1 MILGSF
7 ELENPD
13 RRVTLAP
20 RKSLHAFLVISVA
33 TVLAALLAAAMVL
46 SQWNTRSF
54 VERTLDEHVRA
65 KSALSAALAASALRE
80 SGPGAVPA
88 VLRDI
93 VSRSGADAALLLDQT
108 GQTLGAA
115 NLSGQPLTPDVVRKQ
130 FGLATRASLPDNAT
144 IQGDDATFQS
154 AALPVLAGEAR
165 RVLILRFDRGFLDA
179 AVVSAIV
186 PAAHFAVVA
195 ILTVGLTLWLLLS
208 RLTRPIRELAAAARR
223 LADGDLSVE
232 VPAVSRGDEVGALAH
247 AVALVKEG
255 LLERQALQARD
266 ASDQSE
272 RAERERNIDALVAS
286 FRSAVRDALQS
297 VSANSEQM
305 TFAARTL
312 TGIAAESTQ
321 RAKGAARATRDAS
334 ESVQNVAR
342 AAEALTAAI
351 TDIETRVSQTRSI
364 VVAATET
371 TRATTATV
379 QSLAGKARDIGEV
392 VNLIQAIAAQTNL
405 LALNATIEAARAG
418 EAGRGFA
425 VVASEVKSLA
435 GQTAKA
441 TERIAE
447 QISSIQG
454 ATASAVNAIEAIAS
468 QMEEVEGFTSGIV
481 QAVGQQASATVE
493 ITQGVTRAARGT
505 ESAAGDMRELDAVVA
520 ETDQS
525 AAQVNQSA
533 MDVSEQA
540 KHLHAT
546 VDRFLQSMSAA

>member
-1 MILGSF
+1 MRAF

-20 RKSLHAFLVISVA
+20 RKSLHAFLIMSVA

-46 SQWNTRSF
+46 SQWNTRIF
-54 VERTLDEHVRA
+54 VERTLDDHSRA
-65 KSALSAALAASALRE
+65 KSSLAAGLAASALRE
-80 SGPGAVPA
+80 AGPGAVQS

-93 VSRSGADAALLLDQT
+93 MTRSGANAAVLTDAT
-108 GQTLGAA
+108 GQSLGSAST
-115 NLSGQPLTPDVVRKQ
+115 SGSPITPDTIRRL
-130 FGLATRASLPDNAT
+130 FDLATRKVLPDAAGA
-144 IQGDDATFQS
+144 QGEDGAYQA
-154 AALPVLAGEAR
+154 AALPMAAGELR
-165 RVLILRFDRGFLDA
+165 RVLILRFDRSYLDF

-195 ILTVGLTLWLLLS
+195 ILTVGLTLWLVLR
-208 RLTRPIRELAAAARR
+208 RLTGPIRELAAAARR
-223 LADGDLSVE
+223 LANGDLEVD
-232 VPAVSRGDEVGALAH
+232 VPAVGRSDEVGALAH
-247 AVALVKEG
+247 AVELVKEG

-266 ASDQSE
+266 ASDRSS
-272 RAERERNIDALVAS
+272 RAERERTIDGLVAD

-342 AAEALTAAI
+342 AAEALMAAI

-364 VVAATET
+364 VVAATDT

-533 MDVSEQA
+533 MDVAEQA
-540 KHLHAT
+540 RHLHAT